1 MSVDKVAF
9 ALEQSA
15 PFGQSVQV
23 QFCLKCAVSLRYSL
37 IWQSSAKGHGGLMQ
51 SLPFSLGIH
60 PAVGHSLH
68 LFWPPVS

>member
-15 PFGQSVQV
+15 PFGQAVHSHSI
-23 QFCLKCAVSLRYSL
+23 LLDAVSLRYSL